1 MNTSRR
7 ARYAVTGAAL
17 LAAGLMYVAWGEH
30 APAPGHGSDV
40 RTTRS
45 SETPAPAADR
55 AAPSP
60 RPRPRLVAPRAA
72 GSWPSTTGESDE
84 LVEDPG
90 APPPVVAAIRGE
102 HASPLDKRRAMV
114 AALAASGPSDEP
126 WTREVGAIFESWRAA
141 LQGEAAGAAS
151 LGLPRCYRDGCAVE
165 VTFASAGAY
174 EAARRQ
180 FRLLGSKV
188 ASLGGRVQTPPEEL
202 ADAGFAVT
210 WMFLRPGDS
219 AR

>member
-7 ARYAVTGAAL
+7 ARYAVTGVAL
-17 LAAGLMYVAWGEH
+17 LAAGLMYVAWDER
-30 APAPGHGSDV
+30 APEPGRGSDV
-40 RTTRS
+40 RTRRS
-45 SETPAPAADR
+45 SETLAAADR

-60 RPRPRLVAPRAA
+60 RPRPRLVAPRTTE
-72 GSWPSTTGESDE
+72 SWPSTTGESDE
-84 LVEDPG
+84 PVEDPG

-114 AALAASGPSDEP
+114 AALAATGPSDEP
-126 WTREVGAIFESWRAA
+126 WTREAGAIFESWRAA
-141 LQGEAAGAAS
+141 LQGEAAGAAR
-151 LGLPRCYRDGCAVE
+151 LGLPRCYHDGCAIE

-180 FRLLGSKV
+180 FRLLGNKV
-188 ASLGGRVQTPPEEL
+188 KSLGGRVQTPPEEL
-202 ADAGFAVT
+202 ADAGFVVT